1 MEFSEF
7 LSWETL
13 ATLGSVVALVVAIV
27 QLLKLPADKVFGK
40 VPTNYV
46 VYGVSLLVM
55 LAVQHFALG
64 GLTIETGIMAAFNA
78 VVVTGLAMIS
88 YRQLIERPEE
98 AKAAKSIARARESE
112 TPPDEPDGDQDA
124 EPDI

>member
-64 GLTIETGIMAAFNA
+64 GLTVETGIMAAFNA

-88 YRQLIERPEE
+88 YKQLIEKPEGQKTNVMPE
-98 AKAAKSIARARESE
+98 RETSE
-112 TPPDEPDGDQDA
+112 ISLEGSEQQKEVND
-124 EPDI
+124 